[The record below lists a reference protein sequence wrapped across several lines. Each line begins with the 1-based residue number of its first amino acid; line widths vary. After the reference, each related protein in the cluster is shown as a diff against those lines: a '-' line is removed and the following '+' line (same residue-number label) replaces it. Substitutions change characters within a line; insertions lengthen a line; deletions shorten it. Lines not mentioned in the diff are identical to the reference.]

1 MNDSPQASRVALI
14 DALEVFHDL
23 VAAEPLQPRQQI
35 AESVVMHWTRVA
47 EGKETVQPRL
57 TPGGAVPL
65 AFHDRIEI
73 AATDAID
80 ACLTEPR
87 ADAFA
92 QALAARLDPLGEAL
106 AAYEA
111 RDGYRSSAE
120 QCDRMMLALAGL
132 SRFLGVWLHAAEAGW
147 PSAGNA
153 DGAPAPEAALLPAV
167 RQALYLWEL
176 PINEALVGWE
186 ENSLGTF
193 NSAVQEIGR
202 LLALDPAERAAI
214 TREPGLPFRRRGRRR
229 QKVTVFSPEQR
240 LSRGKSM
247 FSLRFNQ
254 LLERVERL
262 DESEG
267 RIIEALITEATHLAH
282 MVRENRFQLAA
293 PPGFLQ
299 VGRPGSA
306 VIRAKPSTH
315 PFLLDPMGFFKK
327 TVLFHNATYTREGGG
342 LELMYLQLMQFWRY
356 LRYHPRMAARGL
368 LRLVEACE
376 FAWEENR
383 WSAFRES
390 LLQLGMTVR
399 DQAAAQPERN

>member
-1 MNDSPQASRVALI
+1 MNDSRQASHVALI

-57 TPGGAVPL
+57 TAAGAVPL
-65 AFHDRIEI
+65 AFHDSMEI
-73 AATDAID
+73 DPSVAID
-80 ACLTEPR
+80 GCLTQPH
-87 ADAFA
+87 AAAFA
-92 QALAARLDPLGEAL
+92 QALAARLAPLEEAL

-132 SRFLGVWLHAAEAGW
+132 SRFLGVWLHAAESRW
-147 PSAGNA
+147 PA
-153 DGAPAPEAALLPAV
+153 APPPPETIGALLPPL

-193 NSAVQEIGR
+193 NNAVQEIGR
-202 LLALDPAERAAI
+202 LLALDPAARAAI
-214 TREPGLPFRRRGRRR
+214 VREPGLPFRRRGRRR
-229 QKVTVFSPEQR
+229 QKVTVFSPDQR
-240 LSRGKSM
+240 PSRAKSM

-254 LLERVERL
+254 LLERVAQL
-262 DESEG
+262 DETQGS
-267 RIIEALITEATHLAH
+267 IIDALNIEATHLAH

-306 VIRAKPSTH
+306 VIRARPGTH

-342 LELMYLQLMQFWRY
+342 LDLMYLQLMQFWRF

-368 LRLVEACE
+368 LRMVELCE

-383 WSAFRES
+383 WSEFREN
-390 LLQLGMTVR
+390 LLQLGMVVR
-399 DQAAAQPERN
+399 DQAAALPEQN

>member
-1 MNDSPQASRVALI
+1 
-14 DALEVFHDL
+14 
-23 VAAEPLQPRQQI
+23 
-35 AESVVMHWTRVA
+35 
-47 EGKETVQPRL
+47 
-57 TPGGAVPL
+57 VPL
-65 AFHDRIEI
+65 AFHDRIQM
-73 AATDAID
+73 AASDAID
-80 ACLTEPR
+80 SCLTAPHP
-87 ADAFA
+87 DAFA
-92 QALAARLDPLGEAL
+92 QALTARLEPLGEAL

-132 SRFLGVWLHAAEAGW
+132 SRFLGTWLHAAEAGW
-147 PSAGNA
+147 PGEGPA
-153 DGAPAPEAALLPAV
+153 DPAMAPEPSAALLPVV

-193 NSAVQEIGR
+193 NTAVQEIRR
-202 LLALDPAERAAI
+202 LVALSPAERAAI

-240 LSRGKSM
+240 PSRSKSM

-254 LLERVERL
+254 LLERVEKL
-262 DESEG
+262 DESQE
-267 RIIEALITEATHLAH
+267 RIIAALITEATHLAH

-315 PFLLDPMGFFKK
+315 PFLLDPIGFFKK

-342 LELMYLQLMQFWRY
+342 LDLMYLQVMQFWRY

-368 LRLVEACE
+368 LRMVEVCE

-383 WSAFRES
+383 WSEFRES
-390 LLQLGMTVR
+390 LLHLGMAVR
-399 DQAAAQPERN
+399 DQAAAQPEQN